1 MSFKKFLS
9 VAIIAS
15 LAMTL
20 GACKVENKAESN
32 ISISNETGSEK
43 DSANKDKHEDIVL
56 SIESIDISDIEGDK
70 TYQTI
75 RYAVVT
81 CENNKALQK
90 SLDVLNANM
99 KKAAE
104 EFKSNTK
111 DEIRQFIKDNPDM
124 KDIESSHTADV
135 TITRN
140 DDKYLSLIEFVYEYA
155 MGAHGNY
162 VQNGYVYDVKTGK
175 ELNFTDF
182 IKDKEEF
189 RAFLKKWVKE
199 HNDDYGMFD
208 TANDT
213 IDGYV
218 DGKYDLQFYL
228 TDKMVVVFQPYDVAP
243 YAAGLIEINVDNDL
257 MKVKLNDIR

>member
-9 VAIIAS
+9 VVIIVS
-15 LAMTL
+15 LSMSL
-20 GACKVENKAESN
+20 GACKVEKKTESS

-43 DSANKDKHEDIVL
+43 DSATKDKHEDIVL

-124 KDIESSHTADV
+124 KDAESSHTADI

-140 DDKYLSLIEFVYEYA
+140 DDKYLSLMEFVYEFA

-175 ELNFTDF
+175 ELRLEDF

-189 RAFLKKWVKE
+189 RKFLKNWIKE
-199 HNDDYGMFD
+199 HNDEYGMFD

-213 IDGYV
+213 VDAYV
-218 DGKYDLQFYL
+218 DGKSDLQFYL

-243 YAAGLIEINVDNDL
+243 YAAGLIEINVNDNL
-257 MKVKLNDIR
+257 LKVKLNDI